1 MKEPHTF
8 LRLVFFIIMRVLV
21 VVLLGL
27 NVRRREWLPGA
38 GPALVVA
45 NHNSHLDTIMLISLF
60 PLHMLPQIRPVAAA
74 DHFLR
79 NKWAAWFSQR
89 IIGII
94 PVQRGG
100 ITRDC
105 DPLAGCYAA
114 LDAGKI
120 LILFP
125 EGTRGEPEKLS
136 QFKKGVA
143 RLAAH
148 APQAPVTPVFIYGL
162 GKALPRDE
170 IILVPFFCD
179 VFVGEKMPVHADK
192 NIFMQDL
199 NTRFTALAAE
209 GAFKPWE

>member
-8 LRLVFFIIMRVLV
+8 LRLVFFLCMRVLMLL
-21 VVLLGL
+21 LLGM
-27 NVRRREWLPGA
+27 NVRRRHLLPAA

-45 NHNSHLDTIMLISLF
+45 NHNSHLDTLMLISLF
-60 PLHMLPQIRPVAAA
+60 PLRLLPQIRPVAAA

-79 NKWAAWFSQR
+79 NKFMTWFSTR

-94 PVQRGG
+94 PVQRSGFG
-100 ITRDC
+100 RDC

-148 APQAPVTPVFIYGL
+148 APAAPVTPVFIHGL
-162 GKALPRDE
+162 GKALPRHE

-179 VFVGEKMPVHADK
+179 VFVGEALPAHDDK
-192 NIFMQDL
+192 NAFMQDL
-199 NTRFTALAAE
+199 GARFTALAAE
-209 GAFKPWE
+209 GAFKPWD